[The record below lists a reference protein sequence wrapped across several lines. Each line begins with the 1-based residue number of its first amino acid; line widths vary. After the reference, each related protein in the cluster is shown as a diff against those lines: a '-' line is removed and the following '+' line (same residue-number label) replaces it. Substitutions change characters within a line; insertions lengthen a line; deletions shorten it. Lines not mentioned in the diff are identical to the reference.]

1 MSDPAPPEPDDRPRF
16 AWRAF
21 FHKATVPVFVVGP
34 TRRLR
39 YANPA
44 WEKLTGKPLTKI
56 RGMRVS
62 ARRSAS
68 PLGQALAAPPEV
80 WAGQTA
86 RSRRPVPPAESGP
99 PWWDVTFVPLPGDG
113 RMLGV
118 IGLVSPVGERAR
130 GGPKVSPALADLRR
144 EHAAAYPFEL
154 FAGPSPASERLLNQA
169 RLAAQVTAPV
179 WIVGEPGSGK
189 ETLARVIHHNSP
201 TRERAFLGLD
211 CAGLQPALV
220 ESLLFGKGSLAGS
233 GRLGTVYLKDPAA
246 LPANLQDR
254 LAGLH
259 TAAKANLPRLVC
271 GSARPAVEEVRAG
284 RLIPPFHTALAVLEL
299 RLPPLR
305 ERLDDLP
312 AVTDRLLDRFADK
325 PAVAEDVWSVLRSY
339 DWPANLR
346 ELADVLGQAV
356 RRAEGGPVTRDHL
369 PRLVREKHL
378 IASEP
383 HPAAGKTWTLDG
395 VLEAVEKRLIEL
407 ALRKTG
413 NSQTEA
419 AELLGVFRAR
429 LWRRMEALAIPA
441 PPQPPRPRKQKE

>member
-44 WEKLTGKPLTKI
+44 WEKLTSKPLAKV

-68 PLGQALAAPPEV
+68 PLGQVLAAPPEV

-86 RSRRPVPPAESGP
+86 RSRRPVPPAEVGP

-118 IGLVSPVGERAR
+118 IGLVAPVGEPVR

-144 EHAAAYPFEL
+144 KHAAAYPFEL
-154 FAGPSPASERLLNQA
+154 FAGSSTASERLLSQV

-179 WIVGEPGSGK
+179 WIVGEPGTGK
-189 ETLARVIHHNSP
+189 ETLARVIHHNGP
-201 TRERAFLGLD
+201 TREKAFLGLD

-220 ESLLFGKGSLAGS
+220 ESLLFGKGGLAGS
-233 GRLGTVYLKDPAA
+233 GQLGTVYLKDPAA

-254 LAGLH
+254 LAGWL
-259 TAAKANLPRLVC
+259 TADKADLPRLIC
-271 GSARPAVEEVRAG
+271 GSTRTAADEVRGG
-284 RLIPPFHTALAVLEL
+284 RLIPLFHTALAVLEL
-299 RLPPLR
+299 RVPPLR

-312 AVTDRLLDRFADK
+312 TVVDRLLDRFPTK
-325 PAVAEDVWSVLRSY
+325 PVIAEDIWPVLRSY

-346 ELADVLGQAV
+346 ELADELGQAV
-356 RRAEGGPVTRDHL
+356 RRAEAGPVTRDHL
-369 PRLVREKHL
+369 PRFVREKHL
-378 IASEP
+378 LASEP
-383 HPAAGKTWTLDG
+383 HPAVGRSWTLDG
-395 VLEAVEKRLIEL
+395 VL
-407 ALRKTG
+407 
-413 NSQTEA
+413 
-419 AELLGVFRAR
+419 
-429 LWRRMEALAIPA
+429 
-441 PPQPPRPRKQKE
+441 